1 MTINILDTLEEK
13 QFEAEVHQVFQE
25 EGNDLG
31 DACRMR
37 RINGN
42 KTQFPVLGKLQMA
55 ERVVGTPLITSNQT
69 ATAVE
74 VTTTKYSVSQYTDIF
89 LADEVNFD
97 AKQEA
102 AKSVAMALGRQL
114 DQVIIDALNASS
126 TSKTV
131 GDSLGGSADDL
142 ILLQITTAAKELDK
156 DGTPGERIFL
166 VHPSGMHHFL
176 ASEPKGTSIDYVAQK
191 VLLGGKMS
199 EPYYGFRFIMIGDR
213 AEGGLP
219 VPSASH
225 RTSFAYEK
233 NALGCAVGK
242 EQTVEVNYVPTM
254 GAHLVTGFLSA
265 GSKSIDDT
273 GIVKVTTDES

>member
-1 MTINILDTLEEK
+1 MTINILNTLEVK

-25 EGNDLG
+25 EGNSLRG
-31 DACRMR
+31 ATRER
-37 RINGN
+37 NIEGN

-55 ERVVGTPLITSNQT
+55 QRVVGTPLITSNQT

-89 LADEVNFD
+89 LAGEVNFD

-131 GDSLGGSADDL
+131 ADNLSGSADNL
-142 ILLQITTAAKELDK
+142 ILLQITKAAELLDN
-156 DGTPGERIFL
+156 DNVGGERIF
-166 VHPSGMHHFL
+166 VAHSSGIHHFL

-191 VLLGGKMS
+191 VLLSGKMTD
-199 EPYYGFRFIMIGDR
+199 PYYGFHFIMLGDR

-219 VPSASH
+219 VPSANH
-225 RTSFAYEK
+225 RTSFAFSRQ
-233 NALGCAVGK
+233 AMGTAIGMD
-242 EQTVEVNYVPTM
+242 QTVEINYVPTM
-254 GAHLVTGFLSA
+254 GAHLVSGFLSA

>member
-1 MTINILDTLEEK
+1 MTINILDTLEVK

-31 DACRMR
+31 EACRMR
-37 RINGN
+37 NIEGN
-42 KTQFPVLGKLQMA
+42 KTQFPVLGKLQMSK
-55 ERVVGTPLITSNQT
+55 RIVGTPLITSNQT

-74 VTTTKYSVSQYTDIF
+74 VVTTKYSVSQYTDIF
-89 LADEVNFD
+89 LESEVNFD

-102 AKSVAMALGRQL
+102 AKSVAMAMGRQV
-114 DQVIIDALNASS
+114 DQVIIDALDASS

-142 ILLQITTAAKELDK
+142 ILAQITSAAKELDK
-156 DGTPGERIFL
+156 DGVRGDRYFI

-176 ASEPKGTSIDYVAQK
+176 ESEPKGTSIDYVAQK
-191 VLLGGKMS
+191 NLLDGKMS
-199 EPYYGFRFIMIGDR
+199 DPYYGFRFIMIGDR
-213 AEGGLP
+213 DEGGLP
-219 VPSASH
+219 VPTSNH
-225 RTSFAYEK
+225 RTNFAYSK
-233 NALGCAVGK
+233 NALGCAVGMD
-242 EQTVEVNYVPTM
+242 QTVEINYVPTM
-254 GAHLVTGFLSA
+254 GAHLVTGFLSI

>member
-1 MTINILDTLEEK
+1 MTQNILDTLEVK

-31 DACRMR
+31 EACRMR
-37 RINGN
+37 RIQGN
-42 KTQFPVLGKLQMA
+42 KTQFPVLGKLQVS
-55 ERVVGTPLITSNQT
+55 ERVVGTPLVTSNQT

-74 VTTTKYSVSQYTDIF
+74 VSTTKYSVSQYTDIF
-89 LADEVNFD
+89 LQEEVNFD

-102 AKSVAMALGRQL
+102 ARSVAMALGRQL

-126 TSKTV
+126 TSKVV

-142 ILLQITTAAKELDK
+142 ILPQIANSAKQLDV
-156 DGTPGERIFL
+156 DGVVGDRFFI
-166 VHPSGMHHFL
+166 VSPSGMHHFL

-191 VLLGGKMS
+191 VLLEGKMS
-199 EPYYGFRFIMIGDR
+199 QPYYGFRFIMIGDR
-213 AEGGLP
+213 DEGGLP
-219 VPSASH
+219 VPSANH
-225 RTSFAYEK
+225 RTSFAYSK
-233 NALGCAVGK
+233 NALGCAVGMDQK
-242 EQTVEVNYVPTM
+242 VEINYVPTM

-265 GSKSIDDT
+265 GAKSIDDT

>member
-1 MTINILDTLEEK
+1 MTQNILNTLEVK
-13 QFEAEVHQVFQE
+13 QFEAEVHHIFQE
-25 EGNDLG
+25 DGNDLRG
-31 DACRMR
+31 ATRFR
-37 RINGN
+37 NIEGN
-42 KTQFPVLGKLQMA
+42 KTQFPVLGSLQMSQ
-55 ERVVGTPLITSNQT
+55 RVVGTPLITSNQT

-89 LADEVNFD
+89 LQSEVNFD

-131 GDSLGGSADDL
+131 GDSLSGSADNL
-142 ILLQITTAAKELDK
+142 ILLQISDAARQLDD
-156 DGTPGERIFL
+156 DGVTGERYFL
-166 VHPSGMHHFL
+166 VSPSGMHHFL

-191 VLLGGKMS
+191 VLLEGKMS
-199 EPYYGFRFIMIGDR
+199 EPYYGFRFVMIGDR

-219 VPSASH
+219 VPSANH
-225 RTSFAYEK
+225 RTSFAYSK
-233 NALGCAVGK
+233 DAIGTAVGID
-242 EQTVEVNYVPTM
+242 QTVEINYVPTM